1 MLRLN
6 QKVYVLILNYKY
18 NASIII
24 KEPMCLISGKVY
36 MKNNSAFIIHQALN
50 SDYIEEVRKEQRFY
64 DENITWFRTLKAA
77 KEYLKQ
83 LGYKYQK
90 KDNDYWEVW
99 KEEL

>member
-18 NASIII
+18 NASIFI
-24 KEPMCLISGKVY
+24 KEPMCLIYGKVY
-36 MKNNSAFIIHQALN
+36 MKNKNAFIIHQALDDN
-50 SDYIEEVRKEQRFY
+50 YIEEVRKEKRFY
-64 DENITWFRTLKAA
+64 DENITWFRKLKTA

-90 KDNDYWEVW
+90 KDNDYWEVY